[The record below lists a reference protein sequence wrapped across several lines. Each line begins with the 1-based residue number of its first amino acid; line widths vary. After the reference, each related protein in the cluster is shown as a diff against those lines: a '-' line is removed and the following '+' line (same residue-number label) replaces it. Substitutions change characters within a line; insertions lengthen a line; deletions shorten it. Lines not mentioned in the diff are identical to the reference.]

1 MTVPFNNNV
10 LFFLADQQNLNRK
23 QFNKLFPIKR
33 CRVGLFST
41 NRKFLTTEQ
50 IDEAIADGGNLHILY
65 SYNANMLNEQ
75 QLINAVDKEIRDYED
90 DISYLFESRTK
101 AVSDEFIKYCCGE
114 AEGLYG
120 DDIEIY
126 GRIIMDILKEL
137 KNVSFLVGEQRVWI
151 IDAIDELKRII
162 ADFNKEKYDWLSEVN

>member
-1 MTVPFNNNV
+1 MDVWYRHNI
-10 LFFLADQQNLNRK
+10 LYCLADNQNLNRK
-23 QFNKLFPIKR
+23 QFNKLFPIKK
-33 CRVGLFST
+33 CRMGLFST
-41 NRKFLTTEQ
+41 NKKFLTSEL
-50 IDEAIADGGNLHILY
+50 INEAITDGKYLNVLY
-65 SYNANMLNEQ
+65 SYNANILNEQ
-75 QLINAVDKEIRDYED
+75 QLINAVDKEIRNYED

-101 AVSDEFIKYCCGE
+101 PVSDDFIKHCCGE